1 MERGVSYVGT
11 GFLVVGTT
19 AAVGAGAVIVSGT
32 GGTIVYGT
40 QATAKVLTAA
50 EMQALQTATYIRRLQ
65 YLKWLKEGGKGIP
78 PNTGF

>member
-1 MERGVSYVGT
+1 MLQSYATRLETPVRD
-11 GFLVVGTT
+11 FSPS
-19 AAVGAGAVIVSGT
+19 VIVSGT